1 MKKLRTLDPVIVIAG
16 KHKGKIS
23 TIESFAEGDKVYV
36 KGVNEVKR
44 AKKWEWF
51 ITKTLPL
58 HISNI
63 MYYSEKDAK
72 ATRVAIT
79 ITKGKKTRV
88 LQTSGAK
95 IS

>member
-1 MKKLRTLDPVIVIAG
+1 M
-16 KHKGKIS
+16 
-23 TIESFAEGDKVYV
+23 
-36 KGVNEVKR
+36 
-44 AKKWEWF
+44 
-51 ITKTLPL
+51 